1 MRSRIS
7 PTGQTTAPTGPGSGR
22 TFTET
27 ARRAQIMAAAIDTIA
42 ELGYGQASLA
52 RIAEAAGTS
61 KGVIIYHFGGRDELI
76 KALVAELVA
85 KAGAYM
91 RPRIEAEQTGA
102 GMLRAYIESNLT
114 FMAEN
119 RNHVV
124 ATVEIALNARAADGS
139 RLYDS
144 AYHDMSV
151 AAAQELLAHFQ
162 GTGEFLASFDPLV
175 MARAIR
181 AAIDSVAPLLARDPG
196 LDAGHHARE
205 LAGLF
210 LRAASPEGNH
220 PVARRPSLE
229 E

>member
-1 MRSRIS
+1 MRSKVS
-7 PTGQTTAPTGPGSGR
+7 PSGQRSVP

-27 ARRAQIMAAAIDTIA
+27 ARRSQIMAAAIDTIA

-61 KGVIIYHFGGRDELI
+61 KGVIIYHFGSRDELI
-76 KALVAELVA
+76 KALVAELVSR
-85 KAGAYM
+85 AGAYM

-102 GMLRAYIESNLT
+102 GMLRAYVESNLA

-119 RNHVV
+119 RSHVV
-124 ATVEIALNARAADGS
+124 ATVEIALNARGADGS
-139 RLYDS
+139 RLYDA

-162 GTGEFLASFDPLV
+162 GTGEFRSNFDPLV
-175 MARAIR
+175 MALAIR

-196 LDAGHHARE
+196 LDVGHHARE
-205 LAGLF
+205 LADLF
-210 LRAASPEGNH
+210 LRATSPEGSH
-220 PVARRPSLE
+220 PVAHRQALE